1 MQMSLAGGCV
11 ILAAILIRWMGRDRL
26 PLGTFSA
33 LWALAALRLT
43 VPVGLPFRFSAW
55 ALLPRRLPAP
65 AAQFALTPAAGV
77 PAASKVDITH
87 LADPA
92 SPPAAANLSPWVI
105 LWAAGACA
113 LALALAICYI
123 RTRRRFRDARPADNA
138 CTGAW
143 LREHPCRRRIRI
155 CVSAGTDAPLTYG
168 LFRPVIL
175 FPVDTDWSNRDQ
187 LNFVFVHELAH
198 IRRFDAAR
206 KLVLAGVLCLHW
218 FNPLVWVMALL
229 AGRDMERACD
239 RAVVTA
245 FGPAARGDYARTL
258 LDMEQRRGGVQLASG
273 FAKNAIEE
281 RIHSIMKI
289 RPRSFLSA
297 ALALALVLCV
307 GAVFATAAPEDKADE
322 TDPTVLSGDVMQ
334 SQDGTT
340 VYVFTA
346 EGKPVSLTQEE
357 YRLLLADP
365 VEVEWWTEEEYAQWL
380 EQEKEDLQDCLGQ
393 RAWTNADGWFTW
405 TQEKI
410 DQTIEMY
417 EQVLEEIENGLLVS
431 KAVDGRADVML
442 MQGDGYV
449 RDYLYDNSEDGI
461 VMYKYNDEDDGWIF
475 SVMTQAE
482 AGAMQEQNDAIAAER
497 QQLEQ
502 QLAQLDEERA
512 QIQQR
517 LAAMGE
523 AEAED
528 VQLEPESD
536 GTVTVPPS
544 ETGTVFFEQADGGPY
559 GEIESGSRVRLVDDI
574 YAAAGNS
581 VAVGIQ
587 TRTDASLTVSLH
599 GDSTAMGQ
607 SVDLKAGQIQ
617 TVTFCPEQDD
627 TFVIYLTNNSEYPV
641 EFIASWAVS

>member
-1 MQMSLAGGCV
+1 MSLMQMSLAGGCV

-43 VPVGLPFRFSAW
+43 VPAGLPFRFSAW

-92 SPPAAANLSPWVI
+92 SPPAANLSPWVI

-143 LREHPCRRRIRI
+143 LGGHPCRRRIRI

-187 LNFVFVHELAH
+187 LDFVFVHELAH

-206 KLVLAGVLCLHW
+206 KLALAGVLCLHW
-218 FNPLVWVMALL
+218 FNPLVWAMALL

-245 FGPAARGDYARTL
+245 FGQAARGDYARTL

-273 FAKNAIEE
+273 FARNAIEE

-334 SQDGTT
+334 SQDGAT

-346 EGKPVSLTQEE
+346 EGKPVSMTQEE

-365 VEVEWWTEEEYAQWL
+365 VEVEWWTAEEYAQWL

-482 AGAMQEQNDAIAAER
+482 AGAMQEQNDATAAER

-502 QLAQLDEERA
+502 QQAQLEQQLA
-512 QIQQR
+512 QIQQKM
-517 LAAMGE
+517 AAMGE

-536 GTVTVPPS
+536 GTAAVPANNVVVS
-544 ETGTVFFEQADGGPY
+544 GDGGPY
-559 GEIESGSRVRLVDDI
+559 DQRLESGGRVTVAEDV
-574 YAAAGNS
+574 YAAPGNI
-581 VAVGIQ
+581 VAFGIT
-587 TRTDASLTVSLH
+587 TRTDAVLTVGLRCGEDDISQRVELEA
-599 GDSTAMGQ
+599 GKLKMATFYPE
-607 SVDLKAGQIQ
+607 KAGAY
-617 TVTFCPEQDD
+617 EL
-627 TFVIYLTNNSEYPV
+627 YLANPGGYGEDFNV
-641 EFIASWAVS
+641 SWALC